1 MGINLLIKIAVF
13 LTLPANQSSEDK
25 NRYIELVE
33 LFKNYWNADKIL
45 VNGEAVEDTYSR
57 HSQ

>member
-33 LFKNYWNADKIL
+33 LFKNYWKPDKIL
-45 VNGEAVEDTYSR
+45 VNGEAV
-57 HSQ
+57 